1 MIRAKKRPGFPEPVQ
16 TIYKERLRR
25 MSASPDGQPNRCQTN
40 RDDQFTVRAGQQTE
54 ENDESTH

>member
-1 MIRAKKRPGFPEPVQ
+1 
-16 TIYKERLRR
+16 
-25 MSASPDGQPNRCQTN
+25 MSASPDGQPNRRQTN